1 MFRVNS
7 IVTAVAVVSAS
18 VVFMGCNDT
27 QPVKAPPPQK
37 TEVKAETVKSTGIAE
52 FRASLIESQQQIDA
66 TLDSLANLTDPRQ
79 ADLTGAYNNYCDQLA
94 RMKEMSTT
102 LKTEADAMRA
112 SRDAYFTK
120 WDDKVTEIDNPT
132 IRQSAEA
139 RRKRLRDAHEQI
151 ITTAGEAKDAYVPFM
166 KDLDDVKKYLADDL
180 SKSSIA
186 DIGDAVK
193 SVQSNGVI
201 VKNKIDAI
209 VRTLNKVESGN

>member
-7 IVTAVAVVSAS
+7 IVAAVAAVSAS
-18 VVFMGCNDT
+18 VVLMGCSDT

-37 TEVKAETVKSTGIAE
+37 TEVKAQSVKTTGIAE
-52 FRASLIESQQQIDA
+52 FRASLIESEQQIDA
-66 TLDSLANLTDPRQ
+66 TLASLANLNDPGQ
-79 ADLTGAYNNYCDQLA
+79 TDLTGAYNNYCDQLA
-94 RMKEMSTT
+94 RMKEMSAT

-112 SRDAYFTK
+112 SRDAYFSK
-120 WDDKVTEIDNPT
+120 WDEKVSEIDNPT

-151 ITTAGEAKDAYVPFM
+151 ITTSSEAKDAYVPFM
-166 KDLDDVKKYLADDL
+166 KDLEDVRKYLANDL
-180 SKSSIA
+180 SKSSLA
-186 DIGDAVK
+186 DINDAVK

-209 VRTLNKVESGN
+209 VRTLTKVESGN